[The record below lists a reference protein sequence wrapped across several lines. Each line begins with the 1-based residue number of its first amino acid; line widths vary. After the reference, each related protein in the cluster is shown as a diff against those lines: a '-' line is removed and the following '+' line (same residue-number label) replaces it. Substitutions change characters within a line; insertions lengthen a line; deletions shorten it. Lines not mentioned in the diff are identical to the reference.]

1 MFLLFPTKA
10 GEQLKKS
17 RTALCRKG
25 RALCFFRASFAAPL
39 SLRGAAARF
48 CRVQRTEKKNQL
60 TIRMK
65 IR

>member
-10 GEQLKKS
+10 GEQLKKAAQHS
-17 RTALCRKG
+17 AGKAGCC
-25 RALCFFRASFAAPL
+25 AFFGVPFAAQL